1 MSHKVI
7 KCNSILSLFEFFKGA
22 LVIDRVSIVHITAV
36 QRLTGAVLLSTFT
49 MDIPVSNF
57 GQLERIEHM
66 VLNNKRSV

>member
-1 MSHKVI
+1 MI
-7 KCNSILSLFEFFKGA
+7 E
-22 LVIDRVSIVHITAV
+22 RVSIVHITAV

>member
-1 MSHKVI
+1 M
-7 KCNSILSLFEFFKGA
+7 
-22 LVIDRVSIVHITAV
+22 IDRVSIVRITAV

-49 MDIPVSNF
+49 MDIPASNF

>member
-49 MDIPVSNF
+49 MDIPVSSF

>member
-1 MSHKVI
+1 M
-7 KCNSILSLFEFFKGA
+7 
-22 LVIDRVSIVHITAV
+22 IDRVSIVHITAV
-36 QRLTGAVLLSTFT
+36 KRLTGAVLLSTFT